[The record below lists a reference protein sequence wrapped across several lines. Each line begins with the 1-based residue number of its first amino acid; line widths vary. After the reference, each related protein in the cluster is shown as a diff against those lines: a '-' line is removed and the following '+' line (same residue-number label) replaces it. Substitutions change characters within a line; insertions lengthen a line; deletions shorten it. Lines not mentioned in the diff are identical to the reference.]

1 MVLGL
6 CSTGGLRKD
15 PCIIPLAGEEALDGV
30 TQHVSLWL
38 LFHAHRHFSS
48 SLLLATYFTLKLVGF
63 SLCMLMASQSWSG
76 VRREVRLPAERRE
89 CRWEP

>member
-1 MVLGL
+1 M
-6 CSTGGLRKD
+6 RKD
-15 PCIIPLAGEEALDGV
+15 PGIIPLAGEEALDGV

-63 SLCMLMASQSWSG
+63 SLCMLIASQSWSG